1 MRSQISKKT
10 KMSNSTTV
18 IIALSVLL
26 AISIALGVT
35 LAYFSNNQTAT
46 GNVTLGD
53 PVTISMTQG
62 GSTVTTL
69 TFAGTAMPGTI
80 YDQPIA
86 VAAPANTS
94 DAVLRGK
101 LTMQL
106 DAVTTADIEA
116 GLSTDWTAGTDDYY
130 YYNGVITA
138 GTSVEFVQTITV
150 PTTLTND
157 AATNVYVISVQVEAL
172 QHANSAATSV
182 WTTAPAQ
189 WITDYGSGTIPTP

>member
-1 MRSQISKKT
+1 
-10 KMSNSTTV
+10 MSNSTTA
-18 IIALSVLL
+18 IIALTVLL

-35 LAYFSNNQTAT
+35 LAYFTNTKTAT

-53 PVTISMTQG
+53 PVTIDMTQG
-62 GSTVTTL
+62 GSTVASL
-69 TFAGTAMPGTI
+69 TFNGTAMPGTV

-106 DAVTTADIEA
+106 NEVTSTDIEA
-116 GLSTDWTAGTDDYY
+116 GMATGWIAGTDDYY
-130 YYNGVITA
+130 YYQGVITA
-138 GTSVEFVQTITV
+138 STSVDFVETITV

-157 AATNVYVISVQVEAL
+157 VASNVYVISVQVEAL
-172 QHANSAATSV
+172 QHANSAAAAV

-189 WITDYGSGTIPTP
+189 WITDYGSGTVPGP

>member
-1 MRSQISKKT
+1 M
-10 KMSNSTTV
+10 
-18 IIALSVLL
+18 SVLL
-26 AISIALGVT
+26 AISIAGVT

-69 TFAGTAMPGTI
+69 TFAGTAMPGSI

-106 DAVTTADIEA
+106 DATADIEA
-116 GLSTDWTAGTDDYY
+116 GFYRLDGW
-130 YYNGVITA
+130 NR
-138 GTSVEFVQTITV
+138 
-150 PTTLTND
+150 
-157 AATNVYVISVQVEAL
+157 
-172 QHANSAATSV
+172 
-182 WTTAPAQ
+182 
-189 WITDYGSGTIPTP
+189 